1 MASSAEEEAETI
13 RAEDEDSG
21 DSVVG
26 ILVTGRLCELVIWSL
41 GDFSMEL

>member
-13 RAEDEDSG
+13 RAEGG